1 MKDLIFILDSLFT
14 NTTPQ
19 FYLASLLILIATD
32 VAGFSAVL
40 VKYYCDNRKKHYLL
54 LSMAFLA
61 GALFYIE
68 STTIIYDATSSHI
81 SGFVRTIVKNS
92 NPAIFILA
100 RQLCITSIIFV
111 ALLVY
116 ICDVKGH
123 DTWLKHDS
131 IILMLSVAWI
141 ILIYIAACYLFK
153 YAAMPSPVHAA
164 ALKNLDYARYVC
176 GGLNLVLFALIVY
189 YNDFNSNIWN
199 SVAAL
204 TLTEMLCM
212 LILYV
217 YGHDKVFAW
226 NIIRGVKVTCRLV
239 ITIFIIYDALA
250 TLKKVCHMKM
260 YDALTKAYNRSYFLE
275 EIEALLTRK
284 NKKDGFCILLMD
296 LDKFKAINDTF
307 GHQKGDTVLQEFA
320 QVIHNCIG
328 SKDIFARLGGDEFA
342 VILPSA
348 SENEAQYVADNIC
361 KNVANISQLPSVN
374 LPNAITTSIGI
385 YHSNGSEN
393 VKEIIGFA
401 DLALYEAK
409 REGRNRSIVFDESYY
424 SLTT

>member
-1 MKDLIFILDSLFT
+1 
-14 NTTPQ
+14 
-19 FYLASLLILIATD
+19 
-32 VAGFSAVL
+32 
-40 VKYYCDNRKKHYLL
+40 
-54 LSMAFLA
+54 MAFLA

-226 NIIRGVKVTCRLV
+226 NMIRGVKVTCRLV

>member
-1 MKDLIFILDSLFT
+1 
-14 NTTPQ
+14 
-19 FYLASLLILIATD
+19 
-32 VAGFSAVL
+32 
-40 VKYYCDNRKKHYLL
+40 
-54 LSMAFLA
+54 
-61 GALFYIE
+61 
-68 STTIIYDATSSHI
+68 
-81 SGFVRTIVKNS
+81 
-92 NPAIFILA
+92 
-100 RQLCITSIIFV
+100 
-111 ALLVY
+111 
-116 ICDVKGH
+116 
-123 DTWLKHDS
+123 
-131 IILMLSVAWI
+131 
-141 ILIYIAACYLFK
+141 
-153 YAAMPSPVHAA
+153 
-164 ALKNLDYARYVC
+164 
-176 GGLNLVLFALIVY
+176 
-189 YNDFNSNIWN
+189 
-199 SVAAL
+199 
-204 TLTEMLCM
+204 
-212 LILYV
+212 
-217 YGHDKVFAW
+217 
-226 NIIRGVKVTCRLV
+226 
-239 ITIFIIYDALA
+239 
-250 TLKKVCHMKM
+250 MKM
-260 YDALTKAYNRSYFLE
+260 YDALTKAHNRSFFLE